1 MDKWNEKKDF
11 CPEYPLHNIL
21 YLQMSLQGLVNNYIC
36 LFGDSGFCV
45 FTSLEHTQDSNFI
58 HGIKQN
64 LHVQLIYF
72 IAHRTNNNEIKIFCN
87 FIAFMNPSCL
97 QICIKEA
104 LSCRFLN
111 KKDCRRFHA

>member
-1 MDKWNEKKDF
+1 MPLERIRGKINNHGQVEWKNDF

-21 YLQMSLQGLVNNYIC
+21 YLQMSLQGLVNNYIY

-45 FTSLEHTQDSNFI
+45 FTSLEHTQDSNFM

-87 FIAFMNPSCL
+87 FIAFMNPSCV
-97 QICIKEA
+97 QICI
-104 LSCRFLN
+104 
-111 KKDCRRFHA
+111 